1 MILSTAVG
9 LYISVKKINTTLP
22 NAMTKYWKY
31 EIKKDL
37 FCQDNGDESDSHQLG
52 VRQILNMGVFFPAKG
67 KRRNFKLGTVGNS
80 LFKKRTK
87 NAVSVDRTR
96 DLQIFSLTLSQLS
109 YPRCWLIMGNLY
121 IY

>member
-52 VRQILNMGVFFPAKG
+52 VRQILNMGVFFSC
-67 KRRNFKLGTVGNS
+67 KRKTSELQKED
-80 LFKKRTK
+80 KKCGERGS
-87 NAVSVDRTR
+87 NTR
-96 DLQIFSLTLSQLS
+96 PSDLQSDALPTELSPL
-109 YPRCWLIMGNLY
+109 LVNNG
-121 IY
+121 

>member
-52 VRQILNMGVFFPAKG
+52 VRQILNMGVFFFLQKENVG
-67 KRRNFKLGTVGNS
+67 TSKRGQKMR
-80 LFKKRTK
+80 
-87 NAVSVDRTR
+87 
-96 DLQIFSLTLSQLS
+96 
-109 YPRCWLIMGNLY
+109 
-121 IY
+121 